1 MEWSKNSAAHSMFWT
16 DMLGISS
23 RGEPRSNRTFG
34 RSFLRPG
41 TRGKSIRLFVTR
53 HQRKAGFAFTL
64 CRSREF
70 PRSRTEWQ
78 SAVAVTAPPKQKFL
92 INSEEYNL
100 KYEREYTTI
109 KKICKDLEPM

>member
-1 MEWSKNSAAHSMFWT
+1 
-16 DMLGISS
+16 ML
-23 RGEPRSNRTFG
+23 RGWVVTVKVLP
-34 RSFLRPG
+34 
-41 TRGKSIRLFVTR
+41 IRY
-53 HQRKAGFAFTL
+53 AFTL

-70 PRSRTEWQ
+70 PRSRTECQ
-78 SAVAVTAPPKQKFL
+78 SAVAAPTPPKQKFL

>member
-1 MEWSKNSAAHSMFWT
+1 M
-16 DMLGISS
+16 
-23 RGEPRSNRTFG
+23 RR
-34 RSFLRPG
+34 G
-41 TRGKSIRLFVTR
+41 TRGNSYPSSSTR
-53 HQRKAGFAFTL
+53 QQRKSGFDFPL